1 MTGQLH
7 DGAFYHLHVSLPPYG
22 LRPSD
27 ALSLVEIPPSVRVV
41 KATADSTG
49 GALTAWEST
58 FPGGAASPLHVH
70 HDAAEF
76 FYVLDGHVSFYL
88 DGQWFEA
95 EPGAFVAV
103 PTGARHGFR
112 VSSPQA
118 RMLAIFSPAAMLGMW
133 EEIAGLGGQVDAAMY
148 ASLASKYAM
157 QEFGP
162 LPDS

>member
-1 MTGQLH
+1 
-7 DGAFYHLHVSLPPYG
+7 VSLPPYG
-22 LRPSD
+22 LRPGD
-27 ALSLVEIPPSVRVV
+27 ALSLVQIPPLLRAV
-41 KATADSTG
+41 KANADSTG

-58 FPGGAASPLHVH
+58 FAAGVASPLHVH

-76 FYVLDGHVSFYL
+76 FYVLEGAVSFYL

-103 PTGARHGFR
+103 PSGARHGFR
-112 VSSPQA
+112 VSSPQT
-118 RMLAIFSPAAMLGMW
+118 RMLAMFSPAAMLGMW
-133 EEIAGLGGQVDAAMY
+133 EEIAALGGKVDPATY
-148 ASLASKYAM
+148 ASLCDKYSM